1 MKGKLSISR
10 KEIEYIGLARV
21 YVDEVFVSGQVE

>member
-10 KEIEYIGLARV
+10 KEIEYISLGRV
-21 YVDEVFVSGQVE
+21 FVDEVFVIGQVE